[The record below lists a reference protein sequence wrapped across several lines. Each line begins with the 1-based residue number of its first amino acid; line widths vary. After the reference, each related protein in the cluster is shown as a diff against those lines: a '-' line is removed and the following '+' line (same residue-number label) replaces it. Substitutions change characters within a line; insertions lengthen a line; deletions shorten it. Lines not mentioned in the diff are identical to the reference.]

1 MKKYVL
7 SMMVIIIFAIG
18 FAASG
23 DSDEVRYE
31 NGREYY
37 KKIPKC
43 YNCGTENPYHYYW
56 EDSHGNIIFG
66 PGGEGGNWIRGRYF
80 CNECILNPDRLK

>member
-31 NGREYY
+31 NGRKYY

-56 EDSHGNIIFG
+56 EDDYGNQIFQPTG
-66 PGGEGGNWIRGRYF
+66 SSNWIRGRYF
-80 CNECILNPDRLK
+80 CNECLLYPDRLK